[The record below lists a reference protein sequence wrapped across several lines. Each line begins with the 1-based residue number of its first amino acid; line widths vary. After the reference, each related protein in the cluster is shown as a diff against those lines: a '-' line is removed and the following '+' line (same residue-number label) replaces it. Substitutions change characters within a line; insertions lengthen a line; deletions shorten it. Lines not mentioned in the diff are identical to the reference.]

1 MAKNQEKQSD
11 TWRRA
16 AKGIRY
22 RLHPTRK
29 HGKQFDRYYVIRYAV
44 NGQKKQEALGWLSDG
59 WTLEKVQAEFSK
71 LKYGVKTGEGP
82 QSLGEKRRQTKER
95 EVEAE
100 RQRQE
105 EARKGVTLAEYYERQ
120 YRPWKSLARP
130 MAFEK
135 EESHWK
141 YWIEPRLGAM
151 AAREI
156 GLEQWYALVNALRQS
171 GLTQR
176 TVEYVCGT
184 LRRILKHALQNRII
198 TEAPPSAAQIGATAP
213 KDNRRLRVLT
223 QDELI
228 KLMSEIKKRDIQA
241 WRITVFAMLVGCRF
255 SDAGRLLWGQV
266 DFERKTVSFVKTKT
280 IARVVPAGDELLSFL
295 KEFGPG
301 APKDHTFLNSKGK
314 PYKEAP
320 HTLKTAVRALQLNE
334 GRAAN
339 ERFSFHN
346 LRHMAATDLA
356 RVLPLRDLMDYM
368 GWKTPSM
375 ALRYMHGN
383 EDAQRA
389 AIAAREKVMA
399 ITPEAGSPGK
409 GVTPDEKQE

>member
-1 MAKNQEKQSD
+1 MKENQKKQGD
-11 TWRRA
+11 EWRKA

-22 RLHPTRK
+22 RVHPTRK
-29 HGKQFDRYYVIRYAV
+29 HGKQPDRYYVIRYAV
-44 NGQKKQEALGWLSDG
+44 NGQKKQEALGWASEG
-59 WTLEKVQAEFSK
+59 WTLDKAQEQLSK
-71 LKYGVKTGEGP
+71 LKSGLKTGEGP
-82 QSLGEKRRQTKER
+82 QSLAEKRRQAKER
-95 EVEAE
+95 EAEAE

-120 YRPWKSLARP
+120 YKPWKSLARP
-130 MAFEK
+130 VAFEK

-141 YWIEPRLGAM
+141 HWLEPQLGSTPM
-151 AAREI
+151 RGI
-156 GLEQWYALVNALRQS
+156 GLEQWYAFVNALRQS
-171 GLTQR
+171 GLSQR
-176 TVEYVCGT
+176 TVEYMCGT

-198 TEAPPSAAQIGATAP
+198 TEAPPSASQIGATAP

-228 KLMSEIKKRDIQA
+228 KLMDEIKTRDIYA

-280 IARVVPAGDELLSFL
+280 VARVVPVGDELLSLL

-301 APKDHTFLNSKGK
+301 APKGHVFLNSKGE

-320 HTLKTAVRALQLNE
+320 HTLKTAVDTLKLNE

-339 ERFSFHN
+339 DRFSFHN

-356 RVLPLRDLMDYM
+356 RALPLRDLMDYM

-383 EDAQRA
+383 EEAQRA
-389 AIAAREKVMA
+389 AIAAREKQMA
-399 ITPEAGSPGK
+399 VKVERSLQGE
-409 GVTPDEKQE
+409 V

>member
-1 MAKNQEKQSD
+1 MKKDQEKQND
-11 TWRRA
+11 EWRKA

-29 HGKQFDRYYVIRYAV
+29 HGKQPDRYYVIRYAV
-44 NGQKKQEALGWLSDG
+44 NGQKKQEALGWASEG
-59 WTLEKVQAEFSK
+59 WTLDKVQEQLSK
-71 LKYGVKTGEGP
+71 LKSGLKTGEGP
-82 QSLGEKRRQTKER
+82 QSLAEKRRQAKER
-95 EVEAE
+95 QAEAE

-120 YRPWKSLARP
+120 YKAWKSLARP
-130 MAFEK
+130 VAFEK

-141 YWIEPRLGAM
+141 HWLEPQLGSTPM
-151 AAREI
+151 RGI
-156 GLEQWYALVNALRQS
+156 GLEQWYTFVNTLRQS
-171 GLTQR
+171 GLSER

-198 TEAPPSAAQIGATAP
+198 TEAPPSAAQIGATSP

-223 QDELI
+223 QDELT
-228 KLMSEIKKRDIQA
+228 KLMDEIKKRDIHA

-280 IARVVPAGDELLSFL
+280 VARVVPVGDELLALL
-295 KEFGPG
+295 KGFGPG
-301 APKDHTFLNSKGK
+301 APKEHVFLNSNGA

-320 HTLKTAVRALQLNE
+320 HALKTAVDTLKLNE

-339 ERFSFHN
+339 DRFSFHN

-356 RVLPLRDLMDYM
+356 RALPLRDLMDYM

-383 EDAQRA
+383 EEAQRA
-389 AIAAREKVMA
+389 AIAARA
-399 ITPEAGSPGK
+399 QLLAPSRLRTH
-409 GVTPDEKQE
+409 